1 MTKLIL
7 KFFCY
12 WCKRELAI
20 GETLQTDENNFYCRT
35 CPEYKEE
42 KDA

>member
-1 MTKLIL
+1 MTKVVL

-20 GETLQTDENNFYCRT
+20 GETLQTDENSFYCRT
-35 CPEYKEE
+35 CPEYKEVLN
-42 KDA
+42 A